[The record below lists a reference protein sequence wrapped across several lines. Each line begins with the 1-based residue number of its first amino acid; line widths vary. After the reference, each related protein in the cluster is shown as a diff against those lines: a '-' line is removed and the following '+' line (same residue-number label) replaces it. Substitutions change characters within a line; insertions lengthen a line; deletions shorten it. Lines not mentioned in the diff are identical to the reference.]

1 MPATDPK
8 RAKYDECNA
17 TWCGIELTIR
27 HLAGRFAGMD
37 HIEFISA
44 GRVALPVTETGYR
57 SLFIPPERIAEMGT
71 PSEYVLAWLN
81 HEAQSESWKRKE
93 AEARQLS
100 LF

>member
-1 MPATDPK
+1 MPAIDPK
-8 RAKYDECNA
+8 RAKYDAFNA

-27 HLAGRFAGMD
+27 HLAGRFEGMD
-37 HIEFISA
+37 HIEVIST

-57 SLFIPPERIAEMGT
+57 SLFILPERVAEIGT

-81 HEAQSESWKRKE
+81 HEAQSESWKRIE

-100 LF
+100 PF